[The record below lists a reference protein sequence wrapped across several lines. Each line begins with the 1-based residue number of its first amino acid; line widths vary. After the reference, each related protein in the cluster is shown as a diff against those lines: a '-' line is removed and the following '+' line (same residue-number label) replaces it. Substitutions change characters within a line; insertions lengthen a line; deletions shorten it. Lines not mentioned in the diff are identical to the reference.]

1 MAARYILAA
10 LAVVFLVLAVSR
22 MGSGKAHPQRKTW
35 LIIGTLF
42 AVVSAWLFYQG

>member
-1 MAARYILAA
+1 MLTKYILGA
-10 LAVVFLVLAVSR
+10 LAMVFLVLAVSR
-22 MGSGKAHPQRKTW
+22 MGSGKAHPQRRTW